1 MRWGGSLLTSDPC
14 APSGRGLPRFHLLDL
29 GLRTFKE
36 NLSVLRRL
44 SRRVHT
50 QNAALQAPR
59 SLRGPPRIC
68 APRAELEDPEASAR
82 PRVRPLQQLGSHS
95 CPLPCPGALAHPT
108 APHTAPHSGEAPDFG
123 RAPSSR
129 GRPRVFRFSVS
140 AALGRPRCSA
150 SDEPARGPCPGGDL
164 WRGGQRP
171 GDRVLGAP
179 ALAGAVPRSHLVSRG
194 TGCPRACDRHVAKS
208 LGFCPSGQRER
219 DLEAVWALAGSA
231 GASGRL
237 AVRAGDVAGPPHPVG
252 WPLPRFSPRPA
263 DCGAFSSLAGA
274 SRGLPL

>member
-1 MRWGGSLLTSDPC
+1 M
-14 APSGRGLPRFHLLDL
+14 
-29 GLRTFKE
+29 
-36 NLSVLRRL
+36 
-44 SRRVHT
+44 
-50 QNAALQAPR
+50 
-59 SLRGPPRIC
+59 
-68 APRAELEDPEASAR
+68 
-82 PRVRPLQQLGSHS
+82 RPLQQLGSHS
-95 CPLPCPGALAHPT
+95 CPLPCPGALAHP
-108 APHTAPHSGEAPDFG
+108 APPHTAPHSGEAPDFG

-208 LGFCPSGQRER
+208 LGFRPSGQRER

-237 AVRAGDVAGPPHPVG
+237 AVRAGYVAGHRPPPGGLAAAPLLPSPCRLWGFLFIGRSFSRVAIVSPATVTPVA
-252 WPLPRFSPRPA
+252 RA
-263 DCGAFSSLAGA
+263 HGAFPAQTVSCHAGKCVFGWRLLDA
-274 SRGLPL
+274 GPALWTPPPSRGVRSPPRSSQRGRGVLSGPRL

>member
-44 SRRVHT
+44 SPRVHT
-50 QNAALQAPR
+50 QNATLQAPR

-68 APRAELEDPEASAR
+68 ARGPRAEPEDPEASAR

-108 APHTAPHSGEAPDFG
+108 PPHTAPHSGEAPDFG

-140 AALGRPRCSA
+140 ADGHGARPLTTPRVAPVSWWRFMAWGSAAWGQGPRCPST
-150 SDEPARGPCPGGDL
+150 GG
-164 WRGGQRP
+164 RRS
-171 GDRVLGAP
+171 
-179 ALAGAVPRSHLVSRG
+179 AVPPGVKG
-194 TGCPRACDRHVAKS
+194 DGVPQS
-208 LGFCPSGQRER
+208 LRQARC
-219 DLEAVWALAGSA
+219 
-231 GASGRL
+231 
-237 AVRAGDVAGPPHPVG
+237 
-252 WPLPRFSPRPA
+252 
-263 DCGAFSSLAGA
+263 
-274 SRGLPL
+274 